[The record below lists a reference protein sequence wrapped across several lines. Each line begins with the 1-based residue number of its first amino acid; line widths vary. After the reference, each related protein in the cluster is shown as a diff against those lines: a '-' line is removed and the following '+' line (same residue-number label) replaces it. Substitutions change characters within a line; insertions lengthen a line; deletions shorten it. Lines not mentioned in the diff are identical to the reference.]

1 MHHPTP
7 SAHACTQP
15 AAGTPTDLPPGARH
29 AGAVLDE
36 AGRPIHHLILLAAR
50 PEKALNWEAAKA
62 WAASVGGDLPSP
74 QEQALLFANCRDVL
88 PKAWCWSNKKHEKG
102 ASYAWLCNFGYGNQY
117 GTLKSFEGSAVA
129 VRRLILES
137 FSSCEGTTH
146 TAPKQAKTI
155 AALRKRLERWEL
167 DHLRA
172 LSVSLHDQLEVAH
185 ERIQALQSDID
196 RAWRNAEAW
205 QDDAM
210 ELVKALEAAG
220 TEVGI
225 TQAGQLV
232 AIDAQ
237 GGAA

>member
-1 MHHPTP
+1 MRTTT

-29 AGAVLDE
+29 AGVVLDE
-36 AGRPIHHLILLAAR
+36 VGQPTHQLILLAAR
-50 PEKALNWEAAKA
+50 PENALNWQAAKE

-74 QEQALLFANCRDVL
+74 QEQALLFANCRDAL

-102 ASYAWLCNFGYGNQY
+102 ASYAWVCRFDNGYQY
-117 GTLKSFEGSAVA
+117 GTPESCEGSAVA

-167 DHLRA
+167 DHLRT
-172 LSVSLHDQLEVAH
+172 LSVSLHEQLEAAH
-185 ERIQALQSDID
+185 ERIDALQSDLD

-210 ELVKALEAAG
+210 ELVKQLEAEGQTVGLTVAG
-220 TEVGI
+220 
-225 TQAGQLV
+225 ALV
-232 AIDAQ
+232 VVPE